1 MQMKRKSIISSSG
14 AHLRPTAA
22 LCGAAILSLC
32 TVLSCAK
39 IEVTPVEDADKGQI
53 HYELVPVK
61 TETKATVSEFPKTST
76 FGSTAWLLPEGK
88 SWSGNSAEALRYI
101 PEEEISYNEKEGI
114 WKAWKSGKIYA
125 WPITGK
131 LTFFSWSP
139 VSLSTATGT
148 VKTLNVSKEKGF
160 EINGWQMTATPGYG
174 SEANIATD
182 GCTDI
187 LLAQTTDVERKTTL
201 GGVKTNF
208 RHALCK
214 VKFLATLATEQKA
227 GEDKWVVKSVRL
239 DDIYTN
245 GNYITDKWA
254 KHSNAQSYNHEGLS
268 IELAFGEN
276 REIFPETMMLPQYLT
291 NGKQKITLV
300 CQRGTEPEKTLSGY
314 IYNGTQNSLSAWQS
328 GKYISYLITVGT
340 EDSYIEFDATPGLWG
355 FDPDSDVNIGVRP

>member
-22 LCGAAILSLC
+22 LCGAAILLLC
-32 TVLSCAK
+32 TALSCAK
-39 IEVTPVEDADKGQI
+39 IEVTPVEDTDKGQI

-61 TETKATVSEFPKTST
+61 TETKATVSAFPTTST
-76 FGSTAWLLPEGK
+76 FASTAWFLPEEK
-88 SWSGNSAEALRYI
+88 SWSGHSAEALLYI
-101 PEEEISYNEKEGI
+101 PEEEISYNENENI

-139 VSLSTATGT
+139 ADLSTATGT
-148 VKTLNVSKEKGF
+148 GKLNVSKEKGF
-160 EINGWQMTATPGYG
+160 EINGWEMKPTPGYG
-174 SEANIATD
+174 SDATIATD

-187 LLAQTTDVERKTTL
+187 LLAQTTDVKRETTL
-201 GGVKTNF
+201 GRVKTNF

-214 VKFLATLATEQKA
+214 VRFLATLATEQKT
-227 GEDKWVVKSVRL
+227 GEAPWVVKSVRL

-245 GNYITDKWA
+245 GNYLTDKWA
-254 KHSNAQSYNHEGLS
+254 THSNARSYNHEGLS
-268 IELAFGEN
+268 IDLAFGEN
-276 REIFPETMMLPQYLT
+276 REIFPETMMLPQYLS

-300 CQRGTEPEKTLSGY
+300 CQRGTEQKTLSGY
-314 IYNGTQNSLSAWQS
+314 IYNGTQTSLSAWQS

-355 FDPDSDVNIGVRP
+355 FDPDSDVNIGVQP

>member
-14 AHLRPTAA
+14 VHLRPTAA

-32 TVLSCAK
+32 TALSCAK
-39 IEVTPVEDADKGQI
+39 IEVTPVEDTKKGQI

-61 TETKATVSEFPKTST
+61 TETKATVSEFPTAST
-76 FGSTAWLLPEGK
+76 FGSTAWFLPEGK
-88 SWSGNSAEALRYI
+88 NWSRNSAEALLYI
-101 PEEEISYNEKEGI
+101 PEEEISHRSGNGGTEI
-114 WKAWKSGKIYA
+114 WKAWKSGNSYY
-125 WPITGK
+125 WPRIGS
-131 LTFFSWSP
+131 LSFFSWSP
-139 VSLSTATGT
+139 MDLRNKGLSI
-148 VKTLNVSKEKGF
+148 SKEGGF
-160 EINGWQMTATPGYG
+160 RIDNWQMTATPGYG
-174 SEANIATD
+174 SDATIATD

-227 GEDKWVVKSVRL
+227 GEAKWVVKSVRL

-245 GNYITDKWA
+245 GNYLTDKWT
-254 KHSNAQSYNHEGLS
+254 KPSNAQSYNHAGLS

-276 REIFPETMMLPQYLT
+276 REIFPETMMLPQYLS

-314 IYNGTQNSLSAWQS
+314 IYNGTQTSLSAWQS
-328 GKYISYLITVGT
+328 SKYISYLITVGT

-355 FDPDSDVNIGVRP
+355 FNPDSDVNIGVRP

>member
-14 AHLRPTAA
+14 AHFRPTAA

-32 TVLSCAK
+32 TALSCAK
-39 IEVTPVEDADKGQI
+39 IEVTPVEDTKKGQI

-76 FGSTAWLLPEGK
+76 FGSTAWFLPEGK
-88 SWSGNSAEALRYI
+88 SWSGNSAEALLYI
-101 PEEEISYNEKEGI
+101 PEEEISNEYGI
-114 WKAWKSGKIYA
+114 WKAWKSGKIYT

-139 VSLSTATGT
+139 VSPSDATGT

-160 EINGWQMTATPGYG
+160 EINGWQMSATPGYG
-174 SEANIATD
+174 SDATIATD

-227 GEDKWVVKSVRL
+227 GEAKWVVKSVRL

-245 GNYITDKWA
+245 GNYLTDKWTTP
-254 KHSNAQSYNHEGLS
+254 SNAQSYNHAGLS

-276 REIFPETMMLPQYLT
+276 REIFPETMMLPQYLS

-314 IYNGTQNSLSAWQS
+314 IYNGTQTSLSAWQS

-355 FDPDSDVNIGVRP
+355 FNPDSDVNIGVRP